1 VNDLAINDYLGAH
14 PDMSAAL
21 AGNTTAWVAQTR
33 RDALE
38 RFQSEG
44 FPTSRHEA
52 WRYTNVRSILKQ
64 SFTPSVAQ
72 SGDAVEIDLEKLSI
86 TPAVGPRL
94 VFVNGHFSSQLSTL
108 VDIDAGVHA
117 RSLAAALNNDP
128 DSVKP
133 YLARQTS
140 ERAHGFT
147 IFNTAFAGDGALIEL
162 DAGVKAAQPIELLYI
177 VTTPTPGALA
187 QPRNLL
193 IAGAN
198 SEAQIVERYIGPDG
212 DTYFTNAV
220 TEIVLQQGAHLGH
233 YKLQEEG
240 DKAFHIGGLFVRHE
254 TGSRLYAH
262 SISIGGSLV
271 RNDVHVVLGAPHSEC
286 VLNGLYVAGGR
297 QHVDNHT
304 HIDHAEPDTNS
315 SEVYKGIVDGRAR
328 AVFQGRVVVH
338 KDAQRSDA
346 HQSNKNLLL
355 SRNAEV
361 DTKPQ
366 LEIYADDVA
375 CSHGATIGQL
385 DPDAVF
391 YMRSRG
397 VTEDAAR
404 GLLTYAFANDV
415 VEKIQITTL
424 RERLESVIA
433 TKLLQRESVE
443 ELL

>member
-1 VNDLAINDYLGAH
+1 MNDLAINDYLGVH

-21 AGNTTAWVAQTR
+21 AGNATAWVAQTR
-33 RDALE
+33 RDALK

-44 FPTSRHEA
+44 FPTSRQEA
-52 WRYTNVRSILKQ
+52 WRYTNVRPILKQ
-64 SFTPSVAQ
+64 TFTPSVAQ
-72 SGDAVEIDLEKLSI
+72 NGDAVEIDLEKLSI
-86 TPAVGPRL
+86 TPAIGPRL
-94 VFVNGHFSSQLSTL
+94 VFVNGHLSPRLSTL
-108 VDIDAGVHA
+108 DDIDGGLRV
-117 RSLAAALNNDP
+117 RSLAAVLESDAE
-128 DSVKP
+128 SVKP
-133 YLARQTS
+133 YLARQTP

-162 DAGVKAAQPIELLYI
+162 DAGAKATQPIELLYI
-177 VTTPTPGALA
+177 VSSPTLGILA

-193 IAGAN
+193 VAGPN
-198 SEAQIVERYIGPDG
+198 SEAQIIERYIGPDG
-212 DTYFTNAV
+212 QRYFTNAV
-220 TEIVLQQGAHLGH
+220 TEVVLQQGAHLDH

-240 DKAFHIGGLFVRHE
+240 DNAFHVGGLFVRHD
-254 TGSRLYAH
+254 TGSRLHAH
-262 SISIGGSLV
+262 SISIGGGLV

-385 DPDAVF
+385 DPDALF

-397 VTEDAAR
+397 VAEDAAR

-415 VEKIQITTL
+415 VEKIRIAAL

>member
-21 AGNTTAWVAQTR
+21 AGSATAWVAQTR

-44 FPTSRHEA
+44 FPTPRHEA
-52 WRYTNVRSILKQ
+52 WRYTNVRPILKQ

-72 SGDAVEIDLEKLSI
+72 RDDAEEIDLEKLSI

-94 VFVNGHFSSQLSTL
+94 VFVNGHLSSRLSTL
-108 VDIDAGVHA
+108 DDIDAGVRA
-117 RSLAAALNNDP
+117 RSLAAVLDNEP

-133 YLARQTS
+133 HLARQMPGC
-140 ERAHGFT
+140 AHGFT

-162 DAGVKAAQPIELLYI
+162 DAGVKATQPIELLYI
-177 VTTPTPGALA
+177 VSTPNPGALA

-193 IAGAN
+193 IAGPN

-212 DTYFTNAV
+212 DAYFTNVV
-220 TEIVLQQGAHLGH
+220 TEIVLQQDARLGH

-240 DKAFHIGGLFVRHE
+240 DKAFHVGGLFVRHE

-271 RNDVHVVLGAPHSEC
+271 RNDVHVVLGAPHSAC

-315 SEVYKGIVDGRAR
+315 NEVYKGIVDGRAR

-338 KDAQRSDA
+338 QDAQRSDA
-346 HQSNKNLLL
+346 QQSNKNLLL

-375 CSHGATIGQL
+375 CSHGATVGQL

-391 YMRSRG
+391 YLRSRG
-397 VTEDAAR
+397 VAEEAAR
-404 GLLTYAFANDV
+404 GLLTYAFANDA
-415 VEKIQITTL
+415 VEKIQIVSL

-433 TKLLQRESVE
+433 AKLLKRDSVE

>member
-44 FPTSRHEA
+44 FPTSHHEA

-72 SGDAVEIDLEKLSI
+72 RDDAVEIDHEKLSI

-94 VFVNGHFSSQLSTL
+94 VFVNGHLSPQLSTL
-108 VDIDAGVHA
+108 DDIDAGVRA

-133 YLARQTS
+133 YLARQTPK
-140 ERAHGFT
+140 RAHGFT

-162 DAGVKAAQPIELLYI
+162 DAGVKPTQPIELLYI

-212 DTYFTNAV
+212 DAYFTNAV

-391 YMRSRG
+391 YLRSRG
-397 VTEDAAR
+397 VAEEAAR